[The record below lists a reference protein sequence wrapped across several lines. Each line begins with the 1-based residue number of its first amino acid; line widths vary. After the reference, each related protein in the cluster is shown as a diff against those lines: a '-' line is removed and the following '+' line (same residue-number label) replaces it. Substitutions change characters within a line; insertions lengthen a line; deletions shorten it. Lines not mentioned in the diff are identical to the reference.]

1 MVNERS
7 ELKTAITAW
16 NLLVKL
22 SLLFSNEWFWVDNS
36 LIHLFVNEI
45 SLVKNDETDEVW
57 NGILPNAKLEIG
69 EDGVELV
76 VVVDVDV
83 VVDVVVDA
91 SVVVVDVVV
100 DALVVGWAGVDD
112 ALVVSKIKLWIKHA
126 FIYF

>member
-16 NLLVKL
+16 NLVVKL

-36 LIHLFVNEI
+36 IIHLFVNEI

-69 EDGVELV
+69 VELV
-76 VVVDVDV
+76 V

-91 SVVVVDVVV
+91 SVVVVDVSVVVVDVVV
-100 DALVVGWAGVDD
+100 DALVVAWAGVDD